1 MSHFFLVK
9 PYKIFISREVE
20 DSFVCHVMQ
29 PTTAI
34 LIIKLY
40 ALAKLSIELRSMWLI
55 CFSSCRRDHSH
66 TAFPG

>member
-1 MSHFFLVK
+1 MSLVFIVN

-34 LIIKLY
+34 LTIKLY
-40 ALAKLSIELRSMWLI
+40 IIGKILN
-55 CFSSCRRDHSH
+55 
-66 TAFPG
+66 

>member
-1 MSHFFLVK
+1 MSLFFLVK

-20 DSFVCHVMQ
+20 DSFVCRVMQ

-40 ALAKLSIELRSMWLI
+40 ALAKLSIELCSM
-55 CFSSCRRDHSH
+55 
-66 TAFPG
+66 

>member
-1 MSHFFLVK
+1 MSLFFFLVK

-40 ALAKLSIELRSMWLI
+40 MHWQNYQLNYAQCS
-55 CFSSCRRDHSH
+55 
-66 TAFPG
+66 

>member
-1 MSHFFLVK
+1 MNLIFFLVK

-40 ALAKLSIELRSMWLI
+40 ILAKLPVELCSI
-55 CFSSCRRDHSH
+55 
-66 TAFPG
+66 